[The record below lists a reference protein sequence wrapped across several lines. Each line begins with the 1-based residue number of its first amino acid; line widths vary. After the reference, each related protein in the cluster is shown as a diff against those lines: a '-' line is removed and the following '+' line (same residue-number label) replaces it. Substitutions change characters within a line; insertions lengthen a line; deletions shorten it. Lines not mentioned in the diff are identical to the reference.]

1 MARGRLLFDHFCNIV
16 CTSVVDSVVIVYAT
30 TATRFVRVPN

>member
-16 CTSVVDSVVIVYAT
+16 CTSVVDSAIVYAT